1 MHTELITSE
10 GSAFKGEAT
19 SVTIPSGMG
28 EITILKN
35 HLPLLSTVEPGT
47 MIIRTADD
55 ELFFAVSR
63 GVIQV
68 GPAGVRVLS
77 DIADRAETLDESV
90 IELAKARAE
99 ELKKTRRADSEEFAD
114 ASATLGK
121 EIARLASIRR
131 LRSRRRRSV

>member
-10 GSAFKGEAT
+10 GSAFNGEAI

-35 HLPLLSTVEPGT
+35 HIPLLSTVEPGT
-47 MIIRTADD
+47 MIIRTVDD
-55 ELFFAVSR
+55 ELLFAVSR

-68 GPAGVRVLS
+68 GPSGIRVLS

-90 IELAKARAE
+90 IEIAKARAE
-99 ELKKTRRADSEEFAD
+99 ELKSARREDSEEFAE
-114 ASATLGK
+114 ASATLSK
-121 EIARLASIRR
+121 EIARLASVRR
-131 LRSRRRRSV
+131 LRSRRRSS

>member
-10 GSAFKGEAT
+10 GSAYKGEAV

-47 MIIRTADD
+47 MIIRTND
-55 ELFFAVSR
+55 EELMFAVSR

-68 GPAGVRVLS
+68 GPGGVRVLS
-77 DIADRAETLDESV
+77 DIADRADSLDESA
-90 IELAKARAE
+90 IELAKSRAE
-99 ELKKTRRADSEEFAD
+99 ELKNARRSDSEGFAE
-114 ASATLGK
+114 ASATLEK
-121 EIARLASIRR
+121 EIARLASVRR